1 MSDRLFVYKTPLHR
15 ISETAVILI
24 FALGA
29 AALWQALIPA
39 ISPSYI
45 IVAAFVAGIVIVPRL
60 GSHWAEKRGAPML
73 TRAERTRRY
82 LAEIGPIASP
92 LRVSA
97 PMRFGTVAAQ
107 RRSGGR
113 NLRRG

>member
-24 FALGA
+24 VALSA

-45 IVAAFVAGIVIVPRL
+45 IVAVLAAGIVIVPRL
-60 GSHWAEKRGAPML
+60 GSRLAEKRGAPML

-92 LRVSA
+92 
-97 PMRFGTVAAQ
+97 PMRFGAMGGQ